1 MPLVIVQ
8 TVSRKNFLVAV
19 THVQSCFDSTILCK
33 VKYPFYKTIL
43 LNSIIKNYWEFY
55 TIISGLFYGKITE
68 NIPRVICNLS
78 GELLSRVATNNV
90 SFSSVRNRNDR
101 SSASVTLLL
110 PYNVICCVPSNR
122 IVAAAKPFNGSTIQ
136 YQYIDK
142 EVFMNW

>member
-1 MPLVIVQ
+1 MPLVIIK
-8 TVSRKNFLVAV
+8 TVSWKNFLVAV

-33 VKYPFYKTIL
+33 VKSSFYKTTLI
-43 LNSIIKNYWEFY
+43 NSIISNYTY
-55 TIISGLFYGKITE
+55 ISELFYGKITE

-110 PYNVICCVPSNR
+110 PYNVMCCVPSNR
-122 IVAAAKPFNGSTIQ
+122 IVAAAIPLDEKWNRLSLYWLRIFLSQ
-136 YQYIDK
+136 
-142 EVFMNW
+142 